1 MPLVKID
8 SARMDVN
15 PHPSFHLRKTD
26 EKYFDKL
33 AEGQLRVLKLR
44 HHEKMNYAEMVA
56 DTGWPLNTV
65 RTRIHRGRQKILELR
80 AADERAAETM
90 QEPTMPARAM

>member
-8 SARMDVN
+8 GARMERN
-15 PHPSFHLRKTD
+15 PHPSFSLRKSD
-26 EKYFDKL
+26 EPYFDQL

-44 HHEKMNYAEMVA
+44 HHEKMSYEEMVA
-56 DTGWPLNTV
+56 DTGWKLNTI

-90 QEPTMPARAM
+90 QEPIMPARAM